1 MKSLFFKFLFSITLI
16 YSTFAQKLDY
26 STAISSNF
34 GNSYSFYSF
43 SENLIDLN
51 FFYNDFQGWVQY
63 EYSNPPDIGFVK
75 NDFRKFRFEYRTN
88 LLDIKLGDIYEI
100 WGRGLVLNQIDDQ
113 STNFDN
119 GLRGLFLEFNKGPLT
134 LTHIN
139 GNSDIWKLGLDL
151 REPFYNDKHNL
162 FANRIQIE
170 KGSATLGINQLISS
184 EKHSKLNLDKVDLG
198 HTLNGLYGSYS
209 KKNIDLFME
218 YVDKISIAK
227 NLFSDNLPNDTLK
240 RGHGFYGNINFY
252 LGNWGLT
259 TEIKKY
265 SFDVLHSDQTPNDY
279 GNQIPFQQMPT
290 LGKEHN
296 STLLRRLSHNY
307 NFNDERG
314 IQLEINGS
322 IFDFSVNAQYAHLS
336 RNELWQ
342 SEDGPFSWV
351 SRKMESNLPS
361 SNISSLPYYENYQE
375 ISGYLFNDKVFFKL
389 GRGSNREVLGTN
401 WFFNGLQTDSSYALN
416 LAYDTTYSPYAPDYP
431 IITIDSLFDTSVVSY
446 DISAK
451 NWRES
456 VSFTLPIEID
466 LVLEEGL
473 SVGAS
478 FQYQERSLSERR
490 NGNALSYNVAKS
502 KWNLVNSDDPLEFSS
517 LKVSQLSLNGKSQK
531 IQYNRLASFSFRK
544 ARKWSFTLTQD
555 WTTAYE
561 VQTEDP
567 YYNPLEAFL
576 FGDLKYFTGKR
587 NKTKPPSFI
596 QNKWVSAEFVYN
608 ISSSQRLSIMY
619 GSMQGGLFC
628 NNGICRLVPP
638 FNDGLKVGY
647 VASF

>member
-1 MKSLFFKFLFSITLI
+1 MKSLLAKFLFSLVLI
-16 YSTFAQKLDY
+16 YPANAQKLVY
-26 STAISSNF
+26 NAAINSNF

-51 FFYNDFQGWVQY
+51 VFHNDFQGWVQY

-75 NDFRKFRFEYRTN
+75 NDIRKFRFEYHTSF
-88 LLDIKLGDIYEI
+88 LDIKLGDIYEI

-119 GLRGLFLEFNKGPLT
+119 GLRGLFLELNKGPFT
-134 LTHIN
+134 FTHIN

-151 REPFYNDKHNL
+151 RVPFYNDKHNL
-162 FANRIQIE
+162 FANRIQVE
-170 KGSATLGINQLISS
+170 KGAAILGVNQLISS
-184 EKHSKLNLDKVDLG
+184 EKHSKLNLDKVDLS

-209 KKNIDLFME
+209 RQNIDLFME
-218 YVDKISIAK
+218 YVDKVSTVK
-227 NLFSDNLPNDTLK
+227 NIFSDNLPNDTIK
-240 RGHGFYGNINFY
+240 RGHGFYGNLNFY

-296 STLLRRLSHNY
+296 STLLGRLSHNY

-336 RNELWQ
+336 RNEYWQ
-342 SEDGPFSWV
+342 SEDGPLSWV
-351 SRKMESNLPS
+351 SKKNESNLPS

-375 ISGYLFNDKVFFKL
+375 ISKYLFNGKVFFKI

-401 WFFNGLQTDSSYALN
+401 WFFNGLQTDSSYALT

-456 VSFTLPIEID
+456 VSFTVPIEID
-466 LVLEEGL
+466 LVLEEGF

-490 NGNALSYNVAKS
+490 EGNALSYNVAQS
-502 KWNLVNSDDPLEFSS
+502 KWNLVNSDDPFEFSS
-517 LKVSQLSLNGKSQK
+517 SKVSQLSLNGEQRK

-576 FGDLKYFTGKR
+576 FGDLKYFLGKR
-587 NKTKPPSFI
+587 NKTNPPSFV

-619 GSMQGGLFC
+619 GSIQGGLFC

>member
-1 MKSLFFKFLFSITLI
+1 M
-16 YSTFAQKLDY
+16 
-26 STAISSNF
+26 
-34 GNSYSFYSF
+34 
-43 SENLIDLN
+43 E
-51 FFYNDFQGWVQY
+51 
-63 EYSNPPDIGFVK
+63 IG
-75 NDFRKFRFEYRTN
+75 
-88 LLDIKLGDIYEI
+88 
-100 WGRGLVLNQIDDQ
+100 
-113 STNFDN
+113 
-119 GLRGLFLEFNKGPLT
+119 
-134 LTHIN
+134 
-139 GNSDIWKLGLDL
+139 
-151 REPFYNDKHNL
+151 
-162 FANRIQIE
+162 
-170 KGSATLGINQLISS
+170 
-184 EKHSKLNLDKVDLG
+184 
-198 HTLNGLYGSYS
+198 
-209 KKNIDLFME
+209 
-218 YVDKISIAK
+218 
-227 NLFSDNLPNDTLK
+227 
-240 RGHGFYGNINFY
+240 
-252 LGNWGLT
+252 GLT

-265 SFDVLHSDQTPNDY
+265 SFDVLYSDQTPNDY

-296 STLLRRLSHNY
+296 STLLGRLSHNY

-336 RNELWQ
+336 RNEYWQ
-342 SEDGPFSWV
+342 SEDGPLSWI
-351 SRKMESNLPS
+351 SKKNESNLPS

-375 ISGYLFNDKVFFKL
+375 ISKYLFNGKVFFKI

-401 WFFNGLQTDSSYALN
+401 WFFNGLQTDSSYALT

-456 VSFTLPIEID
+456 VSFTVPIEID
-466 LVLEEGL
+466 LVLEEGF

-490 NGNALSYNVAKS
+490 EGNALSYNVAKS
-502 KWNLVNSDDPLEFSS
+502 KWNLVNSDDPFEFSS
-517 LKVSQLSLNGKSQK
+517 SKVSQLSLNGEQRK

-576 FGDLKYFTGKR
+576 FGDLKYFLGKR
-587 NKTKPPSFI
+587 NKTNPPSFV

-619 GSMQGGLFC
+619 GSIQGGLFC